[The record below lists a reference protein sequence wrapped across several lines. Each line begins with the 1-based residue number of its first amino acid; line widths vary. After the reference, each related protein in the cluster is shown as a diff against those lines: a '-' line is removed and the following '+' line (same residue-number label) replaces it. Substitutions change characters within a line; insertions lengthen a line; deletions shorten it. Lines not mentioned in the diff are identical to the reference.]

1 MSARKTGKETHIS
14 LNRDTSG
21 KHRIQ
26 DEEVARHWDGNA
38 DLWTEHIRKGW
49 DAYRE
54 YWNNPAFLKFIGN
67 IKGQE
72 ILDAGC
78 GEGYNT
84 RILAQRGA
92 KMTGIDISRKMI
104 AHARRSEKQEPL
116 GIRYKI
122 TSFADLSIF
131 PDNSFDAVV
140 SFMALMDGADY
151 KGTLK
156 EIYRV
161 LRPNGKLYFSITH
174 PCFMTTGFGWT
185 GDKNDPGVKLT
196 VAGYFSRKQW
206 VEHWRFSQLP
216 DSELVPLFA
225 VPRFDRTLS
234 DYINPLFKTGF
245 VLKKIGEPRPT
256 TETCHQHPFLKK
268 WRATAALF
276 LYIHAIKPQSRGR

>member
-1 MSARKTGKETHIS
+1 MNIRKTGKKTYTS
-14 LNRDTSG
+14 PDWDTPG
-21 KHRIQ
+21 KHRIP
-26 DEEVARHWDGNA
+26 DEEVARHWDCNA
-38 DLWTEHIRKGW
+38 DLWTEHVRKGW

-54 YWNNPAFLKFIGN
+54 HWNNPAFLKFIGN
-67 IKGQE
+67 LKGKE
-72 ILDAGC
+72 VLDAGC

-84 RILAQRGA
+84 RILARRGA

-104 AHARRSEKQEPL
+104 AHARREEKREPL

-131 PDNSFDAVV
+131 SDNSFDAVV

-151 KGTLK
+151 KGALK

-161 LRPNGKLYFSITH
+161 LRPHGKLYFSITH
-174 PCFMTTGFGWT
+174 PCFMTTGFGWA
-185 GDKNDPGVKLT
+185 GDEDSPDVKLT
-196 VAGYFSRKQW
+196 VAGYFNRKQW

-216 DSELVPLFA
+216 DLEKVLPFT

-234 DYINPLFKTGF
+234 DYINPLIKTGF
-245 VLKKIGEPRPT
+245 TLKKIGEPCPT
-256 TETCHQHPFLKK
+256 TETCRQHPFLKK

-276 LYIHAIKPQSRGR
+276 MYIHAVKA